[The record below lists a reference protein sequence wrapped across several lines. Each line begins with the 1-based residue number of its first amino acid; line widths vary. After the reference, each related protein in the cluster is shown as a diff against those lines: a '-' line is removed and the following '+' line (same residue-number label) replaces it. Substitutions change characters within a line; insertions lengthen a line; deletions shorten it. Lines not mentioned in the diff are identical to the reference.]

1 MAHCPTLLDA
11 TFAFKLGAM
20 FRSWFFVFVLL
31 LTVCPAFG
39 QSDDTPVEQRPW
51 FVAQTAHFNI
61 YSCGSVQ
68 DTYRL
73 AGQMEQFCRAYSLLA
88 GKDAVESP
96 PIIVLAFP
104 DHDSM
109 KPFLP
114 LYNGQPGN
122 IAGFFTRGSDENL
135 IVLSLPSADSPDMD
149 VIFHEYAH
157 LLLRRNEEAWPLWLK
172 EGMAEVY
179 STFKVL
185 GNHVEIARPIDRHL
199 ETLANEPLMPL
210 DELFSVGRDSA
221 QYNEATRQGMFYA
234 ESWLLTL
241 YLMAGDSPILRERF
255 AQYTPL
261 LKQGE
266 SPVQAFTNALGVSL
280 PTMQA
285 ELKRYAQA
293 GRFTPI
299 VLRLN
304 GTIATPVTIT
314 SRRVT
319 PVEILFRFGDEQLHI
334 GRMDSAASWFKQA
347 QQLAPASPLPY
358 EGLALLAE
366 EQDNAGE
373 ALSDLQQAA
382 KLGPLSYVAHY
393 VYAKEKY
400 HETVHGENMY
410 GRIEGDQA
418 AEVRGELKKSI
429 ALMPSFGP
437 AHELLGFFEMV
448 QGDNLALS
456 EQQLQYA
463 IQLEPEN
470 QSYQFTLAQVQL
482 SEHELDAARRTLQ
495 PLLLLPNVDPKLR
508 ASAQTLSQQIN
519 GAN

>member
-1 MAHCPTLLDA
+1 
-11 TFAFKLGAM
+11 
-20 FRSWFFVFVLL
+20 
-31 LTVCPAFG
+31 
-39 QSDDTPVEQRPW
+39 
-51 FVAQTAHFNI
+51 
-61 YSCGSVQ
+61 
-68 DTYRL
+68 
-73 AGQMEQFCRAYSLLA
+73 
-88 GKDAVESP
+88 
-96 PIIVLAFP
+96 
-104 DHDSM
+104 
-109 KPFLP
+109 
-114 LYNGQPGN
+114 
-122 IAGFFTRGSDENL
+122 
-135 IVLSLPSADSPDMD
+135 MD

-179 STFKVL
+179 STFKVS
-185 GNHVEIARPIDRHL
+185 GEPHVEIARPIDRHL

-280 PTMQA
+280 PAMQA

-334 GRMDSAASWFKQA
+334 GRMDSAASWFKQVRNT
-347 QQLAPASPLPY
+347 APASPLPY
-358 EGLALLAE
+358 EGLGVSWRKIR
-366 EQDNAGE
+366 DNAGE

-382 KLGPLSYVAHY
+382 KLGPLTLRGAFCVC
-393 VYAKEKY
+393 E
-400 HETVHGENMY
+400 GENIMRPCMARTCTR
-410 GRIEGDQA
+410 GLRGDQA

-429 ALMPSFGP
+429 AMMPTFGP
-437 AHELLGFFEMV
+437 AHWLLGFFEMV
-448 QGDNLALS
+448 QGDNLALA
-456 EQQLQYA
+456 EKELQTA
-463 IQLEPEN
+463 IALEPEN

>member
-1 MAHCPTLLDA
+1 M
-11 TFAFKLGAM
+11 
-20 FRSWFFVFVLL
+20 RRLL
-31 LTVCPAFG
+31 LLLMLLAACPAFG
-39 QSDDTPVEQRPW
+39 QTDDTPVAQRPW
-51 FVAQTAHFNI
+51 FVVQSAHFNI
-61 YSCGSVQ
+61 YSCGGVQ

-73 AGQMEQFCRAYSLLA
+73 AGQLEQFCRAYSLLA

-96 PIIVLAFP
+96 PIIVMAFP

-157 LLLRRNEEAWPLWLK
+157 LLFRRNDEAWPLWLK
-172 EGMAEVY
+172 EGMAEIY
-179 STFKVL
+179 STFKVF

-199 ETLANEPLMPL
+199 DTLANGELMPL
-210 DELFSVGRDSA
+210 DELFSVGRDSP

-234 ESWLLTL
+234 ESWLLTH
-241 YLMAGDSPILRERF
+241 YLMAGDNPILRVRF
-255 AQYTPL
+255 AQFTPL
-261 LKQGE
+261 LKEGE
-266 SPVQAFTNALGVSL
+266 SSEQAFTNALGVSL
-280 PTMQA
+280 TAMQA

-293 GRFTPI
+293 GQFAPI

-304 GTIATPVTIT
+304 GTIATPVTVT
-314 SRRVT
+314 SRPVT
-319 PVEILFRFGDEQLHI
+319 PVEILFRFGDEQMHI
-334 GRMDSAASWFKQA
+334 DRMDSAASWFKQA

-358 EGLALLAE
+358 EGLAMLADQ
-366 EQDNAGE
+366 QDNTDE
-373 ALSDLQQAA
+373 AISNLERASQ
-382 KLGPLSYVAHY
+382 LGPLSYVAHY
-393 VYAKEKY
+393 VYAQEKY
-400 HETVHGENMY
+400 HQTAHGGDMY

-418 AEVRGELKKSI
+418 AEIQGELEKSI
-429 ALMPSFGP
+429 AQMPVFAP

-448 QGDNLALS
+448 QGSDLAS
-456 EQQLQYA
+456 AEKELQTA
-463 IQLEPEN
+463 IALEPEN

-482 SEHELDAARRTLQ
+482 SEHELEAARRTLQ

-519 GAN
+519 SAN